1 LIKTIATIID
11 FTKEE
16 IFNAI
21 ANVEIRKQWDTLFSE
36 FKIVEQNKDEKSE
49 VLYMSLRVKF
59 KRGIFIR
66 GKFLPYI

>member
-49 VLYMSLRVKF
+49 VLYMSLKVKF
-59 KRGIFIR
+59 KTGIFI
-66 GKFLPYI
+66 